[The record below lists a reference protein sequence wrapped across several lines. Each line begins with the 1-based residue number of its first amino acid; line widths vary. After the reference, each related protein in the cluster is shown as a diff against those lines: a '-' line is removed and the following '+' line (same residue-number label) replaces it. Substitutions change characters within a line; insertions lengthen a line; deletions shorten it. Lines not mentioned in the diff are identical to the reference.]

1 MKKIII
7 KITTGLAA
15 IALLL
20 GCSTDNNVID
30 DVFEKR
36 QKGAFLRTTATTSLN
51 FNAFDPASTFD
62 ITVEEQDEQGGDL
75 LESVGVYFSFDD
87 NQGDPDDNSK
97 SEVLVTSIP
106 ASDFGVGQYGLPE
119 TSISVSLG
127 EAATTLGLAD
137 GDYTGGDSFNIRLEL
152 NLTDGRTFT
161 DTDANGNIAALGG
174 YYSSPYAYSAGV
186 ACIPITPIPGD
197 YTLDLVD
204 TYGDGWDGAF
214 ITVTIDGVSTDY
226 TVDTTDNLYVVTV
239 PDGTT
244 ELIFTYTSGNFE
256 EEHVFEI
263 LAPNGDV
270 AASSPGVS
278 GEIVLNICV

>member
-1 MKKIII
+1 MKKMIK
-7 KITTGLAA
+7 KITTGMAA
-15 IALLL
+15 AALLL
-20 GCSTDNNVID
+20 GCSVDNNVID

-36 QKGAFLRTTATTSLN
+36 QKGAFLRTTATTSLT

-75 LESVGVYFSFDD
+75 LESVDVYFSFED

-97 SEVLVTSIP
+97 PEVLVTTIP
-106 ASDFGVGQYGLPE
+106 ASDFVVGPFGLPE

-127 EAATTLGLAD
+127 DAATTLGLAD
-137 GDYTGGDSFNIRLEL
+137 GDYTGGDTFNIRLEL
-152 NLTDGRTFT
+152 NLTDGRTYT
-161 DTDANGNIAALGG
+161 DTNANGNIAALGG

-186 ACIPITPIPGD
+186 ACIPINPIPGD

-226 TVDTTDNLYVVTV
+226 TVDTTDNLYVVNV

-244 ELIFTYTSGNFE
+244 ELVFTYSPGNFE

-270 AASSPGVS
+270 AATSPGVA